1 MYSIDLKQALCEE
14 LTAHLSKL
22 ATTKPNVYIDEIPK
36 SKFENQKIDVFPF
49 VLIEVS
55 KGVIPVRSKSDIS
68 NTRTVIINLGV
79 DTSKPNHADIE
90 TITGSIIEYIL
101 NKRYIGDLFELTGN
115 EIIFEY
121 GKLDEQ
127 GLSPFKYGYI
137 QLEFKMPS
145 IADNTAAE
153 NILT

>member
-1 MYSIDLKQALCEE
+1 MYSIELKQALLTE

-22 ATTKPNVYIDEIPK
+22 ATTKPNIYIDEIPK

-49 VLIEVS
+49 VLIEVAR
-55 KGVIPVRSKSDIS
+55 GVVPVRSNSDTL
-68 NTRTVIINLGV
+68 NTRTVVINLGV
-79 DTSKPNHADIE
+79 DTSKSNQAEIE
-90 TITGSIIEYIL
+90 TLAGAIIEYIL
-101 NKRYIGDLFELTGN
+101 DKRYIADMFELTGN
-115 EIIFEY
+115 EIVFEY

-137 QLEFKMPS
+137 QMDFKMPT
-145 IADNTAAE
+145 ITDNTVIE